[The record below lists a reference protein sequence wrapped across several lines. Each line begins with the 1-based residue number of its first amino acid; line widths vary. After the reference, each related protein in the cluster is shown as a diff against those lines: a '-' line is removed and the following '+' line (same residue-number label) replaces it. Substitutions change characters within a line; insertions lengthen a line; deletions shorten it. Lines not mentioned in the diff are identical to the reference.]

1 MSKRIVAICEGLI
14 ALTHGLAALLLVIAT
29 LLVFIQVITRFVFND
44 PATWTEVTA
53 RAVVIWMVFL
63 AAGAAFRTGAML
75 ALDLLHA
82 LLPQSMQRVL
92 MGLISLLTLLF
103 LCVLVWYG
111 YLMTVRVHA
120 QTVALLGIPTS
131 WLYAAIPVGAGLAI
145 PGVILH
151 YFRPT
156 PKANV

>member
-14 ALTHGLAALLLVIAT
+14 ALTHGLAALLLAIAT

-75 ALDLLHA
+75 ALDLLHT

-92 MGLISLLTLLF
+92 MGSLA
-103 LCVLVWYG
+103 C
-111 YLMTVRVHA
+111 
-120 QTVALLGIPTS
+120 
-131 WLYAAIPVGAGLAI
+131 
-145 PGVILH
+145 
-151 YFRPT
+151 
-156 PKANV
+156 